1 MILSLY
7 IDVVFVFKVYTKTL
21 WPWNGLFSTNRH
33 HRLLVIRQPL
43 AGKFDCEHM
52 FLFYQLIHVCSTY
65 LAFSPSP
72 HIALLHLQICVEKH
86 LRLGLTGEEIYL
98 NN

>member
-1 MILSLY
+1 MLC
-7 IDVVFVFKVYTKTL
+7 FVFKSTQKQV

-33 HRLLVIRQPL
+33 LRSLVILQPL

-72 HIALLHLQICVEKH
+72 HIVSLHLQICVEKH